1 MGTSLFSHGNHNI
14 VFQNREYHEI
24 AEEIRLKLE
33 ALDLHNSP
41 FLRHHQLWQA
51 HVYDWKE
58 TQEEILEKLD
68 WAYEEEYD
76 LPKFDQEKIIE
87 FHGSWDLSIDFKEHS
102 IMFFYPSY
110 RYWTWF
116 EPQFEKIRNE
126 WRKFIYTVI
135 SHFGGNRVVY
145 LPDNGHNLDEF
156 NYFEGTF
163 EEMEKALEEKF
174 GKPQKTF
181 SGVMADYD
189 NAYLIDYFDDLDFNE
204 VVDFNELL
212 PLDSPKYKPPHQSK
226 FFN

>member
-33 ALDLHNSP
+33 AFNLNNFP
-41 FLRHHQLWQA
+41 FIRHHLLWEA
-51 HVYDWKE
+51 HVFDWDE
-58 TQEEILEKLD
+58 TYEEIMEKKN
-68 WAYEEEYD
+68 WTYYEEADLVNFHEY
-76 LPKFDQEKIIE
+76 KVIE
-87 FHGSWDLSIDFKEHS
+87 FYGPLNLEIDFKENS
-102 IMFFYPSY
+102 IMFWEPSF
-110 RYWTWF
+110 RYWNWF
-116 EPQFEKIRNE
+116 EPQVEKIRNE
-126 WRKFIYTVI
+126 WRKYMFHIVK
-135 SHFGGNRVVY
+135 HFGGNRVVY
-145 LPDNGHNLDEF
+145 LADNGHNLQEF
-156 NYFEGTF
+156 MYFEGTF

-189 NAYLIDYFDDLDFNE
+189 NAYLIDSFEDLDFNE